1 MLPSSVTLTLPVVAS
16 LPRTTDPA
24 AKTAA
29 AAESVLTAKLN
40 VAVLCAT
47 VDAIPRLLLPA
58 VELDDL
64 DLIDETDTQTL
75 A

>member
-1 MLPSSVTLTLPVVAS
+1 VLPSSVTLTLPVVAS

-24 AKTAA
+24 AIPA